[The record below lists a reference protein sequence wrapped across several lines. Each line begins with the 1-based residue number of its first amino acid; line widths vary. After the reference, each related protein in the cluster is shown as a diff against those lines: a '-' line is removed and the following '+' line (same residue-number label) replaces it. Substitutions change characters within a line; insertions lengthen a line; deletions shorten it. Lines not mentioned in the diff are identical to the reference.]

1 MTHDDWPTRILSN
14 VGSLFGGVAAFA
26 AAVLGIKK
34 LVKLHSL
41 RWKKSRE
48 LKAGREKALDQLL
61 PSTDPSHLTLVDQVK
76 ANGARLA
83 NIEIAIEM
91 LGIEHQAS
99 FELLGLALWHSD
111 SEGKA
116 IYISPTLAELLG
128 MSTEEARGWGWLTSI
143 HTDDRKRVRNEYV
156 FSITDKRPFSEYYR
170 FKRPDGTTKYVHGL
184 AYPVISPSS
193 QTQPVKFI
201 GRALEITRE
210 EWSSNLKEETP

>member
-1 MTHDDWPTRILSN
+1 MTHDDWTTRILSN

-26 AAVLGIKK
+26 AAVLGVKK

-48 LKAGREKALDQLL
+48 LKANRENALDQLL
-61 PSTDPSHLTLVDQVK
+61 PSTDLSHMTLLDQVK
-76 ANGARLA
+76 ANGTRLA

-91 LGIEHQAS
+91 LGVEHQAS
-99 FELLGLALWHSD
+99 FELLGIALWHSD
-111 SEGKA
+111 SDGKA

-128 MSTEEARGWGWLTSI
+128 MSTEEARGWGWLTSV
-143 HTDDRKRVRNEYV
+143 HTDDRRRVRNEYV
-156 FSITDKRPFSEYYR
+156 FAVTDKRPFSEYYR
-170 FKRPDGTTKYVHGL
+170 FKRSDGSVKYVHGL
-184 AYPVISPSS
+184 AYPVVSPSS

-210 EWSSNLKEETP
+210 EWTSNIKEETP